1 MSNWRLF
8 IGLAQ
13 TVVFFYLIG
22 EKARLTEPVKIWFL
36 VDWTSFAYVG
46 DFILISSEMYS
57 EDDGIWERD

>member
-22 EKARLTEPVKIWFL
+22 EKARLNEPVKIWFL
-36 VDWTSFAYVG
+36 VDLTSFAYVG

-57 EDDGIWERD
+57 EDDGI